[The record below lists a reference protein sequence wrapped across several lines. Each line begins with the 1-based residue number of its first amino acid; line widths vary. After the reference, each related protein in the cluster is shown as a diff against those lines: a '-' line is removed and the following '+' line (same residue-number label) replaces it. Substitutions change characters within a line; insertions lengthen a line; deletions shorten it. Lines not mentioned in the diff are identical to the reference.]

1 MKKRVISWLLC
12 LALCLSMLPM
22 AALAEDVQA
31 PEGPAPSMNEPQPE
45 PRAKENETP
54 APEPEKKVQSE
65 LMTAEK
71 LLMPL
76 SLGDENSPF
85 SSISIV
91 VLQNGTEIGDDNQGI
106 LNKSVTLYGE
116 LICKDADQ
124 KGAIIKDS
132 AISLKVDDEDFK
144 SGLGG
149 TTNPNKILVNARDL
163 TPEKENYTITL
174 SITYR
179 EYSETITRDLTFKK
193 CPHPDINNGNTCSQC
208 GAALVAELTAGASSS
223 TTYYETL
230 SEALDAAKEAD
241 AGSTVTLLAD
251 CSLNRYEL
259 QKGTFTLDLNG
270 QTLTQINPLWVS
282 GTANL
287 TVKNDRSGADYN
299 GRFYLQSKTAT
310 LSLTIGSKYAKI
322 MSDSSVGYIL
332 GPKMGYK
339 IETNW
344 VTLGQLYSTTIENVT
359 VERAPFS
366 TSDITVSP
374 EDAYV
379 NREVTLS
386 VKLNGLADGSGAT
399 CDYYV
404 DTSASSGT
412 TNSERIGT
420 FNLDAYQT
428 FTTAYT
434 PIVSECTIRA
444 QIKYGDFYVIKKLEK
459 TFKTCAHNYLDVDQ
473 NTGYCRKC
481 KSQMAAS
488 LSPNR
493 LVNQRTYYETFDL
506 ALSAAWDMLKTS
518 DCWFTMFQDAQ
529 VGTINYEYASGGNT
543 LHMELNGKT
552 LSGGVVFRVPAN
564 KWKLSLESSGTV
576 IGDTS
581 KATGVRGVIE
591 VAPGGSLNIHGG
603 TIKIQNKGAEAKG
616 AYAPS
621 IMVEGS
627 SGTELVRGVADIS
640 GDAKSDFGSLWVNCG
655 KVTANG
661 GTYDH
666 AMVTTYGGELE
677 VNNGKFQG
685 DVTVDAHASLVVR
698 SASAYFDGTVT
709 INSDGGAT
717 LSGGNYKHLK
727 VDGGRTFGSF
737 MPNTLDMFKMGEDYL
752 PDARNEAELT
762 ADENTYITIVRH
774 TQHNYDDKGI
784 CSICNTQAEAK
795 LYPEDGNY
803 NKYEYGTI
811 WQMLEKAQNTLGSC
825 LVLLRDITLSSNTTI
840 SEGNFALSLG
850 GKRLRCANSEN
861 QIALVISGGE
871 ISIKDG
877 TFDRLK
883 VKDTGKL
890 TLNGGKYYAIDVT
903 GSTYENYGQLL
914 PDGYAFK
921 TSSGW
926 EAKGDITAASFESTT
941 AKEVKI
947 LPLRSVTISADGETT
962 VPYGTSVKFTAT
974 VESNSSSGIT
984 YKWYRNGV
992 AIQNATTNTLVANEP
1007 VGDYTYRCEVTRD
1020 NYMLSSNTVQ
1030 LTVQR
1035 IDLSNAALSAT
1046 IQTRAYDGSANATV
1060 TASSIGSSSLTAGT
1074 DYTISAEFE
1083 DANAGEGKKV
1093 TVKVTLTNPNY
1104 CFGYDANKQKTFQAT
1119 GTITKNTSHI
1129 EKPKTIEVYSGIAHT
1144 YTVDLDACLSNLQDL
1159 GFEGYQITEK
1169 DIVVSKLIDANQ
1181 VVLEGHSL
1189 KIPVNAVVTAPGT
1202 VAAKFTIAVAC
1213 KNYSNVTILVRVETK
1228 DRSTVTATATPSKS
1242 ELTYGERLNTIT
1254 LSGETT
1260 PELEGTFVW
1269 QTPDAILDVGT
1280 YTELGWKF
1288 IPVDYTYAE
1297 ASGTAEII
1305 VKQAK
1310 LTDPAPVTLTIYNGW
1325 AGTYE
1330 AAFPELPALAEGLHF
1345 GKNTAYGEPDVSAGG
1360 YYSSG
1365 ATLKMVGGKQ
1375 GVSIP
1380 ILKNET
1386 AKEGKVGTITV
1397 QYTSQN
1403 YELVTLAINLVA
1415 KNRTVPTF
1423 ILTADHDTLP
1433 GGGKVTLTLER
1444 GNLPDGAVVTV
1455 SGTDEAGNA
1464 VTLTDNGN
1472 GTYSATLP
1480 NKTQTY
1486 TFIAAYDGSQTI
1498 APKTD
1503 FTTVK
1508 VQQRSS
1514 GGGEPAKP
1522 SFPVKI
1528 SNSGD
1533 KKTAEIDLSG
1543 TKSGITDVTL
1553 PTDAVKKIVDSDVV
1567 SLTVKLPDVTVSFD
1581 DKALAAV
1588 AEQSS
1593 GADLSL
1599 SVNVGTA
1606 NNSNLTDAQKNAIT
1620 GARELSVIEVSLSSN
1635 GEKISNF
1642 NGGSVTIDVPFQW
1655 SMKGLLRAY
1664 YIDENGNKSAID
1676 VTYKNGVA
1684 TLVLNHFSTYV
1695 VEAVDALS
1703 FTDVSAK
1710 AYYFDAVAWAV
1721 KNKITSGQSDT
1732 LFAPDASCTR
1742 AQMVTFL
1749 WRANG
1754 SPEPTVTELPFTDV
1768 AADAYYAKAVLWA
1781 VENGITTGTSDT
1793 TFDPDGVVT
1802 RAEAVTFLWR
1812 SAGNPAAEGK
1822 LFADVESTKYYAE
1835 AVRWAV
1841 ANGVTKGV
1849 SDTSFAPGSAC
1860 TRAQIVTF
1868 LYRNCT
1874 NK

>member
-54 APEPEKKVQSE
+54 SPEPEKKVQSE

-91 VLQNGTEIGDDNQGI
+91 VSQNSTEIGDDNQGI

-149 TTNPNKILVNARDL
+149 TTTPSEILVNARDL
-163 TPEKENYTITL
+163 TPVKEKYTITL
-174 SITYR
+174 SITYG
-179 EYSETITRDLTFKK
+179 EYSEKITRNLTFKK
-193 CPHPDINNGNTCSQC
+193 CPHPDIKNENKCAEC

-223 TTYYETL
+223 ATYYDTL
-230 SEALDAAKEAD
+230 EEALSAAQTEANS
-241 AGSTVTLLAD
+241 GCTVKLLD
-251 CSLNRYEL
+251 NCSLNTYAL
-259 QKGTFTLDLNG
+259 QKGTFTLDFNG
-270 QTLTQINPLWVS
+270 HTLKQINSFGVG

-287 TVKNDRSGADYN
+287 TVRNDRSTASENN

-310 LSLTIGSKYAKI
+310 LSLTIGSKYDYL
-322 MSDSSVGYIL
+322 MSYSGVGYIL
-332 GPKMGYK
+332 GPNMGYQVDG
-339 IETNW
+339 NW
-344 VTLGQLYSTTIENVT
+344 ATLPQLYRTYIENVT
-359 VERAPFS
+359 VAKYRFS

-412 TNSERIGT
+412 TNSVRIGT
-420 FNLDAYQT
+420 FNLDANQT

-434 PIVSECTIRA
+434 PKVSECTIRA

-506 ALSAAWDMLKTS
+506 ALSAAWEMLKNS

-543 LHMELNGKT
+543 LHMELNGRT

-581 KATGVRGVIE
+581 NAKGVRGVIE
-591 VAPGGSLNIHGG
+591 VAPGDSLNIHGG
-603 TIKIQNKGAEAKG
+603 TIKIQNKGAETKG

-727 VDGGRTFGSF
+727 VDGGRTLGSF
-737 MPNTLDMFKMGEDYL
+737 MPNTLDMFKMGDVYL
-752 PDARNEAELT
+752 PAARNEAELT
-762 ADENTYITIVRH
+762 AGEGKYITIESHRH
-774 TQHNYDDKGI
+774 DFSNNGKCWCG
-784 CSICNTQAEAK
+784 AEAEAY
-795 LYPEDGNY
+795 LWMNGPQNY
-803 NKYEYGTI
+803 GYFDD
-811 WQMLEKAQNTLGSC
+811 MLALAEKAEGSC
-825 LVLLRDITLSSNTTI
+825 VYLRRDVTI
-840 SEGNFALSLG
+840 IRDTPVTEGNFSIAGRGFKVTCSGSSAL
-850 GKRLRCANSEN
+850 KF
-861 QIALVISGGE
+861 SGGTV
-871 ISIKDG
+871 SIGDG
-877 TFDRLK
+877 TFGRLK
-883 VKDTGKL
+883 VTDDGKL
-890 TLNGGKYYAIDVT
+890 TLNGGKYYAIDVA
-903 GSTYENYGQLL
+903 GSTYENYGKLL
-914 PDGYAFK
+914 ATNRAFK
-921 TSSGW
+921 HQSTWESKTS
-926 EAKGDITAASFESTT
+926 ITGKSFDVTSTN
-941 AKEVKI
+941 APK
-947 LPLRSVTISADGETT
+947 SVEKPPFDSVAVTPTIWT
-962 VPYGTSVKFTAT
+962 VDYGKPVTFTAM
-974 VESNSSSGIT
+974 
-984 YKWYRNGV
+984 
-992 AIQNATTNTLVANEP
+992 
-1007 VGDYTYRCEVTRD
+1007 VTRD
-1020 NYMLSSNTVQ
+1020 DSSKTLSYQWYTVAIDETKTAIEGETGETMTVNEAVGTYQYLCQVTCEDYTLSSNTVQ

-1035 IDLSNAALSAT
+1035 IDLSDAALSAT
-1046 IQTRAYDGSANATV
+1046 IQTRAYNGEYKAMIEDG
-1060 TASSIGSSSLTAGT
+1060 SSLTLGNMTVPASAYTLSAVFADRDAGVNKDVT
-1074 DYTISAEFE
+1074 
-1083 DANAGEGKKV
+1083 V
-1093 TVKVTLTNPNY
+1093 TVKLTNTNY
-1104 CFGYDANKQKTFQAT
+1104 CFGYDSDNQPILEKTFETT
-1119 GTITKNTSHI
+1119 GTIAQNTQPNLISKDENI
-1129 EKPKTIEVYSGIAHT
+1129 YNSAAHT
-1144 YTVDLDACLSNLQDL
+1144 YEFDLDSYLTAIKDHLGTMSYGTPVPHSLQT
-1159 GFEGYQITEK
+1159 GIGTP
-1169 DIVVSKLIDANQ
+1169 
-1181 VVLEGHSL
+1181 VLEGHTLKLPVSAIRWASETSL
-1189 KIPVNAVVTAPGT
+1189 GRITIPVNSQNYANVSIEICLNLVERTA
-1202 VAAKFTIAVAC
+1202 
-1213 KNYSNVTILVRVETK
+1213 
-1228 DRSTVTATATPSKS
+1228 VTATATPSKT
-1242 ELTYGERLNTIT
+1242 ELTYGEKLGTIT
-1254 LSGETT
+1254 LSGTTT
-1260 PELEGTFVW
+1260 PKLEGTFAW
-1269 QTPDAILDVGT
+1269 QTPDVVLDAGT
-1280 YTELGWKF
+1280 YRELGWKF
-1288 IPVDYTYAE
+1288 TPDNYTYAE
-1297 ASGTAEII
+1297 ASGTAEIT

-1310 LTDPAPVTLTIYNGW
+1310 LTGPAPVTLTVYNGW

-1330 AAFPELPALAEGLHF
+1330 AALPELPALAEGLYF

-1386 AKEGKVGTITV
+1386 TKEGQVGTITV

-1403 YELVTLAINLVA
+1403 YKPVTLAINLVA
-1415 KNRTVPTF
+1415 KNRTAPTF
-1423 ILTADHDTLP
+1423 ILTADHDTLS

-1464 VTLTDNGN
+1464 VTLTDNGD

-1486 TFIAAYDGSQTI
+1486 TFTAVYDGCQTI

-1533 KKTAEIDLSG
+1533 GVAKVDKSYASAGNKVTITVMPGRNATVQRITVTDEDGERLKLTENRDG
-1543 TKSGITDVTL
+1543 TY
-1553 PTDAVKKIVDSDVV
+1553 
-1567 SLTVKLPDVTVSFD
+1567 SFTMP
-1581 DKALAAV
+1581 
-1588 AEQSS
+1588 S
-1593 GADLSL
+1593 
-1599 SVNVGTA
+1599 GTA
-1606 NNSNLTDAQKNAIT
+1606 NVYVRFSGSGLPFADVPSGSWYYDDVAYVYDTGLMTGLTATAFGPNLSTTRGMI
-1620 GARELSVIEVSLSSN
+1620 
-1635 GEKISNF
+1635 
-1642 NGGSVTIDVPFQW
+1642 VTILWRMENEPAAKHGCPFADVRRG
-1655 SMKGLLRAY
+1655 SY
-1664 YIDENGNKSAID
+1664 YEQAIAWASENGI
-1676 VTYKNGVA
+1676 VTG
-1684 TLVLNHFSTYV
+1684 
-1695 VEAVDALS
+1695 
-1703 FTDVSAK
+1703 
-1710 AYYFDAVAWAV
+1710 FDAS
-1721 KNKITSGQSDT
+1721 T
-1732 LFAPDASCTR
+1732 FAPDRAITREQLAAILFRFAAYRGMDAVTLRENLSSFQDQAAISAYAVSALNWAVGEGLMQGTGDKLEPTGSATR
-1742 AQMVTFL
+1742 AQ
-1749 WRANG
+1749 
-1754 SPEPTVTELPFTDV
+1754 V
-1768 AADAYYAKAVLWA
+1768 AAMLRRF
-1781 VENGITTGTSDT
+1781 I
-1793 TFDPDGVVT
+1793 
-1802 RAEAVTFLWR
+1802 
-1812 SAGNPAAEGK
+1812 
-1822 LFADVESTKYYAE
+1822 
-1835 AVRWAV
+1835 
-1841 ANGVTKGV
+1841 
-1849 SDTSFAPGSAC
+1849 
-1860 TRAQIVTF
+1860 Q
-1868 LYRNCT
+1868 RNF
-1874 NK
+1874 

>member
-12 LALCLSMLPM
+12 LALCLSMLSV

-31 PEGPAPSMNEPQPE
+31 PEGPASSMNEPQPE

-54 APEPEKKVQSE
+54 APEPEKNVQSE
-65 LMTAEK
+65 LMTAEN

-91 VLQNGTEIGDDNQGI
+91 VSQNGTDIGDEDQGI

-116 LICKDADQ
+116 LICKDANQ

-132 AISLKVDDEDFK
+132 AIILKVDDEDFK

-149 TTNPNKILVNARDL
+149 TTDPSEILVNARDL
-163 TPEKENYTITL
+163 TPVKEKYTITL
-174 SITYR
+174 SITYG
-179 EYSETITRDLTFKK
+179 EYSKTITRELTFAK
-193 CPHPDINNGNTCSQC
+193 CPHPDINNGNKCSQC
-208 GAALVAELTAGASSS
+208 GATLVAEINSA
-223 TTYYETL
+223 TYYETL
-230 SEALDAAKEAD
+230 TEALDAAQEAD

-251 CSLNRYEL
+251 CSLGSYEL
-259 QKGTFTLDLNG
+259 QKGTFTLDLDG
-270 QTLTQINPLWVS
+270 HALTQTGNPLWVS

-322 MSDSSVGYIL
+322 MSYSGVGYIL
-332 GPKMGYK
+332 GPDMGYK
-339 IETNW
+339 IGKDW
-344 VTLGQLYSTTIENVT
+344 VDLGQLYRTTIEDVT
-359 VERAPFS
+359 VAEYPFS
-366 TSDITVSP
+366 TSDITVTP
-374 EDAYV
+374 EDTYV
-379 NREVTLS
+379 NRKVTLS
-386 VKLNGLADGSGAT
+386 VTLDGLADGSEAT
-399 CDYYV
+399 CEYSV
-404 DTSASSGT
+404 KTSASSGT
-412 TNSERIGT
+412 TNSEGLGSFT
-420 FNLDAYQT
+420 LDTNQT
-428 FTTAYT
+428 FTTDYT
-434 PIVSECTIRA
+434 PKVSECTICA

-473 NTGYCRKC
+473 NTGFCSKC

-493 LVNQRTYYETFDL
+493 LVAKRTYYETFDL
-506 ALSAAWDMLKTS
+506 ALSAAWVMLETS

-581 KATGVRGVIE
+581 NATGVRGVIE
-591 VAPGGSLNIHGG
+591 VASGGSLNIHGG
-603 TIKIQNKGAEAKG
+603 TIKIQNKGAETKG

-621 IMVEGS
+621 IMVEGY

-640 GDAKSDFGSLWVNCG
+640 GDAESDFGSLWVNCG

-666 AMVTTYGGELE
+666 ARVTYGGELK
-677 VNNGKFQG
+677 VSNGKFQG
-685 DVTVDAHASLVVR
+685 DVTVDGNASLVVG
-698 SASAYFDGTVT
+698 STSAYFDGMLTFK
-709 INSDGGAT
+709 SDGMGR
-717 LSGGNYKHLK
+717 LSLGNYKHIKTENATLGK
-727 VDGGRTFGSF
+727 LNNNYAYVFMNGGV
-737 MPNTLDMFKMGEDYL
+737 YV
-752 PDARNEAELT
+752 PDARNLSELT
-762 ADENTYITIVRH
+762 AVEGKYITIENH
-774 TQHNYDDKGI
+774 THDYDDTGK
-784 CSICNTQAEAK
+784 CKICNEEAEAY
-795 LYPEDGNY
+795 LLVNGQRS
-803 NKYEYGTI
+803 YGYFDK
-811 WQMLEKAQNTLGSC
+811 MLDLAEEKDGSC
-825 LVLLRDITLSSNTTI
+825 VYLLKDVTIIRDTPV
-840 SEGNFALSLG
+840 EKGNFNIAGGSFKVTCSGSYAL
-850 GKRLRCANSEN
+850 KF
-861 QIALVISGGE
+861 SGGTV
-871 ISIKDG
+871 SIGDG
-877 TFDRLK
+877 TFGRLK
-883 VKDTGKL
+883 VTGEGKL
-890 TLNGGKYYAIDVT
+890 TLNGGKYYAIDVA

-926 EAKGDITAASFESTT
+926 EAKGDITAASFVSDT

-947 LPLRSVTISADGETT
+947 LPLRSVEISPRASEAAF
-962 VPYGTSVKFTAT
+962 GTSVTFTAT
-974 VESNSSSGIT
+974 PSHTDGAT
-984 YKWYRNGV
+984 YQWYRNDV
-992 AIQNATTNTLVANEP
+992 AIQDATTNTLVVNEP
-1007 VGDYTYRCEVTRD
+1007 VGVYEYRCDVTRD
-1020 NYMLSSNTVQ
+1020 DYTLSSNTVQ

-1046 IQTRAYDGSANATV
+1046 IQTRAYNGMYNAT
-1060 TASSIGSSSLTAGT
+1060 IEDGSSLTLGNITVPASA
-1074 DYTISAEFE
+1074 YTLSAVFA
-1083 DANAGEGKKV
+1083 DRNAGENKKV
-1093 TVKVTLTNPNY
+1093 TVTVKLTNHNY
-1104 CFGYDANKQKTFQAT
+1104 CFGYDANNQPIMEKTFETT
-1119 GTITKNTSHI
+1119 GTITQDMSHI
-1129 EKPKTIEVYSGIAHT
+1129 EESKTVDAYSGIAHT
-1144 YTVDLDACLSNLQDL
+1144 YMVDLDACLSKLQNL
-1159 GFEGYQITEK
+1159 GIEGYQITEK
-1169 DIVVSKLIDANQ
+1169 NIVVSKLIDANQ
-1181 VVLEGHSL
+1181 VVLEKHNL
-1189 KIPVNAVVTAPGT
+1189 KIPVKAVVTAPDT
-1202 VAAKFTIAVAC
+1202 EAAQFTITVTC
-1213 KNYSNVTILVRVETK
+1213 KNYSDVTIRVRVVTK
-1228 DRSTVTATATPSKS
+1228 DRSQVTATATPSKT
-1242 ELTYGERLNTIT
+1242 ELTYGERLDTIT

-1260 PELEGTFVW
+1260 PKLQGTFAW
-1269 QTPDAILDVGT
+1269 QTPDAILDAGT
-1280 YTELGWKF
+1280 YTDLGWKF
-1288 IPVDYTYAE
+1288 TPNDYTYAE
-1297 ASGTAEII
+1297 ASGTAKIT

-1310 LTDPAPVTLTIYNGW
+1310 LQDPAPMTLMIYNGW
-1325 AGTYE
+1325 AATYE
-1330 AAFPELPALAEGLHF
+1330 AALPELPTLKEGLHF
-1345 GKNTAYGEPDVSAGG
+1345 GNDAAYGTPDVSADG

-1365 ATLKMVGGKQ
+1365 AELKTVNGKQ
-1375 GVSIP
+1375 DVSIP

-1386 AKEGKVGTITV
+1386 TKEGQAGTITV

-1403 YELVTLAINLVA
+1403 YEPVTLAINLVA
-1415 KNRTVPTF
+1415 KNRTAPTF
-1423 ILTADHDTLP
+1423 ILTADHDTLS

-1444 GNLPDGAVVTV
+1444 GNLPDGAVVMV

-1464 VTLTDNGN
+1464 VTLTDNGD

-1486 TFIAAYDGSQTI
+1486 TFIAVYDGSQTI

-1503 FTTVK
+1503 VATVK

-1721 KNKITSGQSDT
+1721 KNKITSGQSDM

>member
-31 PEGPAPSMNEPQPE
+31 PEGPAPSLNEPQPE

-54 APEPEKKVQSE
+54 TPEPEKKVQPE

-76 SLGDENSPF
+76 AEDTPF
-85 SSISIV
+85 TISFTAT
-91 VLQNGTEIGDDNQGI
+91 QNGNLITDEKPGVLSGGE
-106 LNKSVTLYGE
+106 VTLTVRIH
-116 LICKDADQ
+116 LSDVSLRND
-124 KGAIIKDS
+124 IIKAAQQS
-132 AISLKVDDEDFK
+132 TLQVDNNNITFA
-144 SGLGG
+144 GVG
-149 TTNPNKILVNARDL
+149 TEVNDTLVI
-163 TPEKENYTITL
+163 TITFAASSESHSVKYL
-174 SITYR
+174 ITYNNQ
-179 EYSETITRDLTFKK
+179 ETTAECTLRFGVCSHLEAIEVNGKFK
-193 CPHPDINNGNTCSQC
+193 CTEC
-208 GAALVAELTAGASSS
+208 GAALVAELTAGESSS
-223 TTYYETL
+223 ATYYDTL
-230 SEALDAAKEAD
+230 EAALNAAQEAD

-251 CSLNRYEL
+251 CSLGSYEL
-259 QKGTFTLDLNG
+259 RKGSFMLDLDG
-270 QTLTQINPLWVS
+270 HTLTQLGNPLWVS

-332 GPKMGYK
+332 GPDMGYK
-339 IETNW
+339 VNGNW
-344 VTLGQLYSTTIENVT
+344 ATLPQLYRTYIENVT
-359 VERAPFS
+359 VAKYRFS

-420 FNLDAYQT
+420 FNLDANQT

-434 PIVSECTIRA
+434 PKVSECTIRA

-459 TFKTCAHNYLDVDQ
+459 KFNTCEHDRVNQD
-473 NTGYCRKC
+473 TGYCRKC

-488 LSPNR
+488 VSPSA
-493 LVNQRTYYETFDL
+493 LVGQRTYYETFDL
-506 ALSAAWDMLKTS
+506 AMNAAWDMLKS
-518 DCWFTMFQDAQ
+518 QDCWFTMFQDAT
-529 VGTINYEYASGGNT
+529 VGGALNNEYVTGGHT
-543 LHMELNGKT
+543 LYMVMNGKT
-552 LSGGVVFRVPAN
+552 LT
-564 KWKLSLESSGTV
+564 SSGTV
-576 IGDTS
+576 FSVPKDRWKLNFRAVGDSPGGTLIGESRDWGTIYVQYGGSLEIGSGKYTIQNTYSDTAPS
-581 KATGVRGVIE
+581 IVVHGSYGTYYTPGIATIYASEDSDLGNLLIMSGQVTVYGGTFKNATVS
-591 VAPGGSLNIHGG
+591 APGGRLTVSSGRFTGNVIV
-603 TIKIQNKGAEAKG
+603 NPNAWF
-616 AYAPS
+616 YA
-621 IMVEGS
+621 GS
-627 SGTELVRGVADIS
+627 S
-640 GDAKSDFGSLWVNCG
+640 
-655 KVTANG
+655 
-661 GTYDH
+661 
-666 AMVTTYGGELE
+666 
-677 VNNGKFQG
+677 Q
-685 DVTVDAHASLVVR
+685 
-698 SASAYFDGTVT
+698 AYFDGTVT

-717 LSGGNYKHLK
+717 LDGGNYKHLK
-727 VDGGRTFGSF
+727 VDGGRTLGSF
-737 MPNTLDMFKMGEDYL
+737 MPNTLDMFKMGDVYL
-752 PDARNEAELT
+752 PHARSQFELT
-762 ADENTYITIVRH
+762 AVEDKYITIVRH
-774 TQHNYDDKGI
+774 TQHEYDEKGI

-811 WQMLEKAQNTLGSC
+811 WQMLNKAQETQGSC
-825 LVLLRDITLSSNTTI
+825 LVLLKDITLNSDTTI

-850 GKRLRCANSEN
+850 RWHLRCADSQNE
-861 QIALVISGGE
+861 IALVINGGE

-883 VKDTGKL
+883 VTDTGKL
-890 TLNGGKYYAIDVT
+890 TLNGGKYYAIDVAD
-903 GSTYENYGQLL
+903 STYANYGQLL
-914 PDGYAFK
+914 PGGYAFK

-926 EAKGDITAASFESTT
+926 EAKGDITEESFASDT

-947 LPLRSVTISADGETT
+947 LPLRSVEISPAASA
-962 VPYGTSVKFTAT
+962 VAFGTSVTFTAT
-974 VESNSSSGIT
+974 PSHTDGAT
-984 YKWYRNGV
+984 YQWYRNGV
-992 AIQNATTNTLVANEP
+992 AIQDATTNTLVVNES
-1007 VGDYTYRCEVTRD
+1007 VGDYTYRCDVTR
-1020 NYMLSSNTVQ
+1020 NGYTMSATAQLSVNCVNLSS
-1030 LTVQR
+1030 
-1035 IDLSNAALSAT
+1035 AALSAT
-1046 IQTRAYDGSANATV
+1046 IAERAYDGTTNATV
-1060 TASSIGSSSLTAGT
+1060 TSSSIGSSGLTANT
-1074 DYTISAEFE
+1074 DYTISSAEFE
-1083 DANAGEGKKV
+1083 DANAGKGKKV
-1093 TVKVTLTNPNY
+1093 TVKVKLTNPNY
-1104 CFGYDANKQKTFQAT
+1104 CFGYESDGTPILEKTFETT
-1119 GTITKNTSHI
+1119 GTITQNITPIVKD
-1129 EKPKTIEVYSGIAHT
+1129 KTIEVYSGIAHT

-1242 ELTYGERLNTIT
+1242 KLTYGEKLDTIA
-1254 LSGETT
+1254 LSGTT
-1260 PELEGTFVW
+1260 DPMIPGTFAW
-1269 QTPDAILDVGT
+1269 QTPDAILDAGRHADLV
-1280 YTELGWKF
+1280 WKF
-1288 IPVDYTYAE
+1288 IPADYTYAE
-1297 ASGTAEII
+1297 ASGTAEIT

-1330 AAFPELPALAEGLHF
+1330 AALPELPALAEGLYF
-1345 GKNTAYGEPDVSAGG
+1345 GKNTAYGEPDVSAGE

-1365 ATLKMVGGKQ
+1365 AELKTVNGKQ

-1403 YELVTLAINLVA
+1403 YEPVTLAINLVA
-1415 KNRTVPTF
+1415 RNRTAPTF
-1423 ILTADHDTLP
+1423 ILTADHDTLS

-1464 VTLTDNGN
+1464 VTMTDNGD

-1528 SNSGD
+1528 ANSGD
-1533 KKTAEIDLSG
+1533 GVAKVDKSYASAGAKVTITVTPGRNATVQRITVTDEDGQRLKLTENRDG
-1543 TKSGITDVTL
+1543 TY
-1553 PTDAVKKIVDSDVV
+1553 
-1567 SLTVKLPDVTVSFD
+1567 SFTMP
-1581 DKALAAV
+1581 
-1588 AEQSS
+1588 S
-1593 GADLSL
+1593 
-1599 SVNVGTA
+1599 GTA
-1606 NNSNLTDAQKNAIT
+1606 NVYVRFSGSGLPFADVPSGSWYYDDVAYVYDTGLMTGLTATAFGPNLSTTRGMI
-1620 GARELSVIEVSLSSN
+1620 
-1635 GEKISNF
+1635 
-1642 NGGSVTIDVPFQW
+1642 VTILWRMENEPAAKHGCPFADVRRG
-1655 SMKGLLRAY
+1655 SY
-1664 YIDENGNKSAID
+1664 YEQAIAWASENGI
-1676 VTYKNGVA
+1676 VTG
-1684 TLVLNHFSTYV
+1684 
-1695 VEAVDALS
+1695 
-1703 FTDVSAK
+1703 
-1710 AYYFDAVAWAV
+1710 FDAS
-1721 KNKITSGQSDT
+1721 T
-1732 LFAPDASCTR
+1732 FAPDRAITREQLAAILFRFAAYRGMDAVTLRENLSSFQDQAAISAYAVSALNWAVGEGLMQGTGDKLEPTGSATR
-1742 AQMVTFL
+1742 AQ
-1749 WRANG
+1749 
-1754 SPEPTVTELPFTDV
+1754 V
-1768 AADAYYAKAVLWA
+1768 AAMLRRF
-1781 VENGITTGTSDT
+1781 I
-1793 TFDPDGVVT
+1793 
-1802 RAEAVTFLWR
+1802 
-1812 SAGNPAAEGK
+1812 
-1822 LFADVESTKYYAE
+1822 
-1835 AVRWAV
+1835 
-1841 ANGVTKGV
+1841 
-1849 SDTSFAPGSAC
+1849 
-1860 TRAQIVTF
+1860 Q
-1868 LYRNCT
+1868 RNF
-1874 NK
+1874 